1 MEKPAIFYLRGMI
14 VLMHNR
20 YMAINFKKENAP
32 MLARQT
38 IVRAVCALAIAFLA
52 FRSLADNGII
62 VTVHCKSKAM
72 ANVVGT
78 RLCGSIVKYPLN
90 GTSVGTPVT
99 IFDYPQGGLAH
110 YPVISLDGQHVVFW
124 RWGVSQTRSGD
135 NLSWVL
141 RPGSLP
147 NPNYL
152 PDTNWLSVM
161 NIDGTGLRNL
171 LMVDI
176 PTVTAWEELISAIAW
191 PSGDWIY
198 YEKPTN
204 SWEIWR
210 VNYKNPLLN
219 ELVVKF
225 VRDPAQT
232 DAQSLE
238 YAPYFRRF
246 SMSADARFAAGQLGW
261 YTNTSFFNFPPPG
274 GDVMDPAAHLQGTG
288 GCNTAMSASGT
299 RIAHYLSGNHDVTY
313 FKTYNG
319 IIGQDDGSQNI
330 QGGSEMIRWA
340 ANSDRWLTQVYS
352 SGLADDGY
360 QNFSNQVVRDV
371 ANRQSIYPENNSNGW
386 NNDAGQV
393 WISGA
398 PNPESYMDRNGNWV
412 AVPPVV
418 PRDLTAPT
426 TPGNL
431 QATAQGAHV
440 SRLTWSAST
449 DAESGVF
456 CYIIYRGGVQVGT
469 SQTLAYADS
478 GLSENTAY
486 AYTVSAINRGNTEST
501 KASVSITT
509 PIDAQGATI
518 ISVDAANGATSLIVS
533 FDEPLD
539 QATAQTAG
547 NYTLSGGTVTGA
559 VLSADGKKVTLTT
572 GAMTAGTAYTL
583 TLHNVLDKAATPNAS
598 IATASFTYQG
608 LAHGLVYETYNA
620 SCGYDDVP
628 AMTGTPAKTGVV
640 RNFDLS
646 NLGSSCAA
654 RFKGYLKVPAA
665 GRYEFKFTLYY
676 AGNAYI
682 DGAKVISAPGN
693 YEGARKMT
701 TLNLST
707 SPHSLQ
713 VDMATPYPTMWLLGW
728 YVGPDGIQHRISD
741 DMLYHSA
748 NGAPVDAGHY
758 AASPIGQGLV
768 AFRQTAS
775 NLDVR
780 IGEPGRYA
788 LTIVSSNGATI
799 RSLEGAHPARIRVP
813 IADLAS
819 GIYFVKIDMHG
830 KTIVR
835 PLTLP

>member
-1 MEKPAIFYLRGMI
+1 MP
-14 VLMHNR
+14 
-20 YMAINFKKENAP
+20 
-32 MLARQT
+32 ARQLMLKAAWVLT
-38 IVRAVCALAIAFLA
+38 IAFSVTT
-52 FRSLADNGII
+52 SLADNGII
-62 VTVHCKSKAM
+62 VAEYGKSKAM
-72 ANVVGT
+72 AGVVGM
-78 RLCGSIVKYPLN
+78 RLCGSIVKYTLTGN
-90 GTSVGTPVT
+90 SVGAPTT

-110 YPVISLDGQHVVFW
+110 FPTLSLDGQHVAFW
-124 RWGVSQTRSGD
+124 RWGVSQVRNGD
-135 NLSWVL
+135 NLTWVQ
-141 RPGSLP
+141 RPGPLP

-152 PDTNWLSVM
+152 PDTNWLSVI
-161 NIDGTGLRNL
+161 NIDGAGLRNL

-176 PTVTAWEELISAIAW
+176 PTVTAGEELISAIAW

-232 DAQSLE
+232 EAQSLE
-238 YAPYFRRF
+238 HAPYFRRF

-274 GDVMDPAAHLQGTG
+274 GDVLGPAAHLQGTG
-288 GCNTAMSASGT
+288 GCNTAISASGT

-319 IIGQDDGSQNI
+319 ITGQDDGSQNI

-340 ANSDRWLTQVYS
+340 VNSDRWLSQVYS

-360 QNFSNQVVRDV
+360 QNYSNQVVRDV
-371 ANRQSIYPENNSNGW
+371 ANRQSIYPHNNSNGW

-418 PRDLTAPT
+418 PRDLTQPS
-426 TPGNL
+426 TPVNL
-431 QATAQGAHV
+431 QAQAQGSHSV
-440 SRLTWSAST
+440 KLTWGASA

-456 CYIIYRGGVQVGT
+456 CYIIYRNGTQVGT
-469 SQTLAYADS
+469 SSALSYSDS
-478 GLSENTAY
+478 GLSENTACAY
-486 AYTVSAINRGNTEST
+486 AVSAINRGATESA

-518 ISVDAANGATSLIVS
+518 VSVDAANGATSLIVS
-533 FDEPLD
+533 FDEALD
-539 QATAQTAG
+539 QATAQAAG
-547 NYTLSGGTVTGA
+547 NYTLSAGTVTRA

-572 GAMTAGTAYTL
+572 GAMTAGTAYSL
-583 TLHNVLDKAATPNAS
+583 TVHNVRDKAATPNAS
-598 IATASFTYQG
+598 SATASFTYQG

-628 AMTGTPAKTGVV
+628 AFAGTPVKTGVV

-646 NLGSSCAA
+646 NLGSSCAI
-654 RFKGYLKVPAA
+654 RFKGYLMVPIA
-665 GRYEFKFTLYY
+665 GLYELKFTLYY
-676 AGNAYI
+676 AGNVTI

-693 YEGARKMT
+693 YEASRKMA
-701 TLNLST
+701 TLNLSAG
-707 SPHSLQ
+707 SHSLV
-713 VDMATPYPTMWLLGW
+713 VDEATPYSTMWLLGW
-728 YVGPDGIQHRISD
+728 YAGPDGMQHRISD

-748 NGAPVDAGHY
+748 SGAPVSGRHHE
-758 AASPIGQGLV
+758 GQV
-768 AFRQTAS
+768 IDRSMVSFRQTAS
-775 NLDVR
+775 NLDMR
-780 IGEPGRYA
+780 IGAPGRYA
-788 LTIVSSNGATI
+788 LTIVSSNGAI
-799 RSLEGAHPARIRVP
+799 VRSLEGAHPAAVRVP
-813 IADLAS
+813 IADLAR
-819 GIYFVKIDMHG
+819 GVYFVNIDMHG
-830 KTIVR
+830 KTVVR
-835 PLTLP
+835 PLSLR